1 MTKQHNG
8 SQSEH
13 ATSTTR
19 DSDGESK
26 QAASRGDELPSCQV
40 AGKSR
45 SGISPIMSGQKGR
58 SPPLGR
64 GSLGLSSQ
72 CQYLPQSASPYLQ
85 GASSPSCDQV
95 YYPHH
100 SATTAGNMA
109 AMQMANTGL
118 LQQTTVGSSLLNS
131 ASSAL
136 SLSHMGQQM
145 GACQLA
151 GQNSA
156 CALAQGSTSG
166 SGAYGLPGSGNQGSL
181 SSCTYMQ
188 SSQPY
193 PSHLSMNLT
202 SHFPNPMAWFNPH
215 DIRSPIRLFTS
226 ISIVGIGFF
235 LWSPR
240 SVFIPIYLYPFQ
252 CCATCH
258 RYEKDNIVLTSLRRT
273 SFHDPMMSL
282 HSFVNSGSVFGLRIV
297 PYYAMLERE
306 RTEFNKLTNIWII
319 RKLVCL

>member
-1 MTKQHNG
+1 MTKQHNN

-26 QAASRGDELPSCQV
+26 QVSRGDELPSCQV
-40 AGKSR
+40 TSKSR
-45 SGISPIMSGQKGR
+45 SGLSPIMSSQKGR
-58 SPPLGR
+58 SPPIGR

-85 GASSPSCDQV
+85 GAGSPSCDQV

-100 SATTAGNMA
+100 TTAAAGNMA

-118 LQQTTVGSSLLNS
+118 LQQTSVGSSLLNS

-145 GACQLA
+145 GTCQLA

-156 CALAQGSTSG
+156 CALAAQGSTSG
-166 SGAYGLPGSGNQGSL
+166 SGAYGLPGSGNQGAL

-193 PSHLSMNLT
+193 PSHHLSMNLS
-202 SHFPNPMAWFNPH
+202 SHFPNPMA
-215 DIRSPIRLFTS
+215 
-226 ISIVGIGFF
+226 
-235 LWSPR
+235 
-240 SVFIPIYLYPFQ
+240 
-252 CCATCH
+252 
-258 RYEKDNIVLTSLRRT
+258 
-273 SFHDPMMSL
+273 
-282 HSFVNSGSVFGLRIV
+282 
-297 PYYAMLERE
+297 
-306 RTEFNKLTNIWII
+306 
-319 RKLVCL
+319 